1 MFQKPQNSTISYY
14 FCKLNHRIL
23 TQMKHN
29 NLLAILLFMTAAMT
43 SHAQMAR
50 LYTSESGLAN
60 TQINSTYQDSKGF
73 IWICTENGLSR
84 FDGMDFSTFRFE
96 RDKPSSIASNMVRT
110 TYEDSDKVFW
120 VGTSAG
126 LQIFDPEYNTFT
138 KIAMQDDSEPDSEQH
153 ISSIVE
159 VRYKGEE
166 RILVT
171 TSGHGVY
178 AFDKETR
185 DLDHDLM
192 NWINSNL
199 PSNFIYKTYLDSK
212 ERLWIC
218 LEDGGLMMLDITE
231 ENSRN
236 DIWGPGMEDIEKDMF
251 QTLAE
256 DRETGKVMIGSF
268 DNGILIFEEETGRI
282 RKAKDASA
290 RQSRVTSFLKNNI
303 ATQYGEHTYLVG
315 LENEGIKMFDPV
327 SEALYDVSFPN
338 IPYDISSWKVHDL
351 MEDNQG
357 NVWACAYQTGLMVL
371 PKSMYGFD
379 YMHFSTD
386 GPNSSNSSCVTSII
400 EDKMRECLWIGT
412 DGGGIFKVDR
422 KGKIT
427 NMSASN
433 TSLSNNSIMSMALD
447 KRNTLWIATY
457 LGGIVTY
464 RPEEGIKAFRDQKSI
479 ETDKTVCLEYSEE
492 DDIMYVGTHGKGFS
506 LIDAANQKVLRTWAD
521 NENKWISTL
530 HIDQSGLLWVGTY
543 NGPMAYDNRIRRLL
557 HYDINDELSTRV
569 YSFCEDSEGQLWIG
583 TGEGIVCFDRAA
595 KTTVSY
601 TESDG
606 LPSNTVT
613 GILATEDG
621 NIWIST
627 LNGLSRH
634 CIKTGEFQ
642 NYYHHDGLQEN
653 EFHVNAALKDTHGKL
668 WFGGIK
674 GVTSFFPH
682 IVDQRSHSVPAL
694 YLTNLSVM
702 NSPVEFN
709 PALGDSNILDK
720 HITEATQI
728 TLPYDS
734 GIFSLDFSVL
744 EYTNPKRITYSYM
757 MEGFE
762 KEWNTVHPGSRTI
775 TYTNLPSGRYR
786 MKVKAYFAGEPEEFS
801 YKEIG
806 IRITPPWH
814 RSLWA
819 WALYIF
825 TAVMVLLALT
835 EYFTRR
841 KVLKVKQRESE
852 LKELRLQMFTNI
864 SHEIRTPLT
873 LVMNPLKKLREAE
886 KDPKM
891 KDLYN
896 LMYRNSLRVLRLVN
910 QLLDMRKVDNGQM
923 QLHFLETD
931 IVYFIKDIMQSFDNL
946 AVSRNIRFSIN
957 PEQEVT
963 NLWIDQGNFDKIIF
977 NILSNAFK
985 YTPDSGEIS
994 ISISSAKPNTG
1005 LLAGN
1010 IAQYV
1015 EITIY
1020 NSGNNIEEHHLDRL
1034 FDRFFQ
1040 IDASD
1045 AKVGSGVGLNLA
1057 KMLVELHHGEISAFN
1072 NEDGVSFRVTIPV
1085 GYSHL
1090 SAEEMTKPTNHKD
1103 LYTKSTLRF
1112 EDHSSSRED
1121 VTHNIAET
1129 ASDTVK
1135 AGKSKRT
1142 LILVDDDDE
1151 MRAYLKLELQSLY
1164 NVEAFANGKE
1174 AWAKIST
1181 TIPDAVV
1188 TDLMMDGMDG
1198 AELCGKIKKNP
1209 GTNHIPVILLTS
1221 STDEQSQQRCIES
1234 GADRFFIKPIS
1245 LDILKSAIAGAIS
1258 TRDTMRNKFS
1268 KDIDYGYSEIQMA
1281 NTENQLINRV
1291 INIIRANMEN
1301 TEFSVEELSH
1311 EVGMSRVHLNRK
1323 MKEIMNISPSNLI
1336 RSIRLKQAAFLLLN
1350 NKVNISEVAYRVG
1363 FSTHSYFSNS
1373 FHDYFG
1379 MTPKEFVA
1387 KYMDCKDEETLKKI
1401 FE

>member
-1 MFQKPQNSTISYY
+1 MFQKPQNSIISYY

-23 TQMKHN
+23 TQMKHK
-29 NLLAILLFMTAAMT
+29 NLLTILLFMTAAMT

-110 TYEDSDKVFW
+110 TYEDSDNVFW

-138 KIAMQDDSEPDSEQH
+138 KIALQDDSVPDSEQH

-159 VRYKGEE
+159 VKYKGEE

-178 AFDKETR
+178 AFDKDTR
-185 DLDHDLM
+185 KLDHMLM
-192 NWINSNL
+192 HWINSNL
-199 PSNFIYKTYLDSK
+199 PSEFIYMTYLDSK

-236 DIWGPGMEDIEKDMF
+236 DIWGPGMEEIEKDMF
-251 QTLAE
+251 HALAE
-256 DRETGKVMIGSF
+256 DKETGKVMIGSF
-268 DNGILIFEEETGRI
+268 DNGILIFDEETGRI
-282 RKAKDASA
+282 RKAEDASA
-290 RQSRVTSFLKNNI
+290 RKSRVTSFLKNNI
-303 ATQYGEHTYLVG
+303 APQFGEHSYLIG
-315 LENEGIKMFDPV
+315 LENEGIRMFDPV
-327 SEALYDVSFPN
+327 SETVSEVSFPN

-357 NVWACAYQTGLMVL
+357 NVWACAYQTGLMVI

-379 YMHFSTD
+379 YMHFSPE
-386 GPNSSNSSCVTSII
+386 GPDISNSSCVTSII
-400 EDKMRECLWIGT
+400 EDKKRGCLWIGT

-543 NGPMAYDNRIRRLL
+543 NGPMAYDNRVRRLL

-653 EFHVNAALKDTHGKL
+653 EFHVNAALKDSYGKL

-682 IVDQRSHSVPAL
+682 IIDQRSHSVPPL
-694 YLTNLSVM
+694 YLTELSVM
-702 NSPVEFN
+702 NSPVEFD
-709 PALGDSNILDK
+709 PGLGDSNILDK

-734 GIFSLDFSVL
+734 DIFSLDFSVL

-775 TYTNLPSGRYR
+775 TYTNLPSGKYR

-806 IRITPPWH
+806 IRITPPWY

-819 WALYIF
+819 WALYII
-825 TAVMVLLALT
+825 TACMVFLALT
-835 EYFTRR
+835 EYFNRR
-841 KVLKVKQRESE
+841 KALKLKQRESE
-852 LKELRLQMFTNI
+852 IKELRLQMFTNI

-994 ISISSAKPNTG
+994 INISSARPNTG

-1015 EITIY
+1015 TITIY
-1020 NSGNNIEEHHLDRL
+1020 NSGDNIEERHLDRL

-1245 LDILKSAIAGAIS
+1245 LDILKSAIAGAIA

-1268 KDIDYGYSEIQMA
+1268 KDIDYGYNEIQMT
-1281 NTENQLINRV
+1281 NTENQLITKI

-1336 RSIRLKQAAFLLLN
+1336 RSIRLKQAAFLLLK

>member
-1 MFQKPQNSTISYY
+1 MKQK
-14 FCKLNHRIL
+14 
-23 TQMKHN
+23 
-29 NLLAILLFMTAAMT
+29 NLLTLFLTLTIAIT
-43 SHAQMAR
+43 SQAQMAR
-50 LYTSESGLAN
+50 LYTSEYGLAN
-60 TQINSTYQDSKGF
+60 SQIKNTYQDSKGF

-84 FDGMDFSTFRFE
+84 FDGMNFSTFRFE
-96 RDKPSSIASNMVRT
+96 RDKPTSIASNMVLA
-110 TYEDSDKVFW
+110 TYEDSDNVFW

-138 KIAMQDDSEPDSEQH
+138 KVALQDDLVPDSEQH
-153 ISSIVE
+153 ISSIME

-166 RILVT
+166 RLLVT

-178 AFDKETR
+178 ALDRSNLDLDKE
-185 DLDHDLM
+185 LM
-192 NWINSNL
+192 QRINSDL
-199 PSNFIYKTYLDSK
+199 PSAFIYKAYLDSK

-218 LEDGGLMMLDITE
+218 LEDGGLVMLDINE
-231 ENSRN
+231 EGNSK
-236 DIWGPGMEDIEKDMF
+236 DIWGPHMEGIEKDIF
-251 QTLAE
+251 HTLEE
-256 DRETGKVMIGSF
+256 DQASGKVLIGSF
-268 DNGILIFEEETGRI
+268 DNGVLIFEEETGRI
-282 RKAKDASA
+282 RKANDISA
-290 RQSRVTSFLKNNI
+290 RNSRVTSFLKNNI
-303 ATQYGEHTYLVG
+303 APQYGEHTYLVG
-315 LENEGIKMFDPV
+315 LENEGIKLFDPV
-327 SEALYDVSFPN
+327 SEVISDIPFPN

-357 NVWACAYQTGLMVL
+357 NIWASAFQTGLMVL
-371 PKSMYGFD
+371 PKSMYGFE
-379 YMHFSTD
+379 YMHFNAE

-400 EDKMRECLWIGT
+400 EDKERGCLWIGT
-412 DGGGIFKVDR
+412 DGGGIFKAER
-422 KGKIT
+422 SGKIT
-427 NMSASN
+427 SLSASN
-433 TSLSNNSIMSMALD
+433 TSLSNNSIMSLALD

-464 RPEEGIKAFRDQKSI
+464 RPEEGIKTFRDQKSI
-479 ETDKTVCLEYSEE
+479 GTDKTVCLEYSEV

-506 LIDAANQKVLRTWAD
+506 LIDAAGQKVLRTWAD
-521 NENKWISTL
+521 NDNKWISTL

-543 NGPMAYDNRIRRLL
+543 NGPMAYDNRVRRLI

-569 YSFCEDSEGQLWIG
+569 HSFCEDSEGQLWIG
-583 TGEGIVCFDRAA
+583 TGEGIVCFDRSA
-595 KTTVSY
+595 KTTVAY

-613 GILATEDG
+613 GILATDDG
-621 NIWIST
+621 SIWIST

-634 CIKTGEFQ
+634 YIKTGEFH
-642 NYYHHDGLQEN
+642 NYYHYDGLQGN
-653 EFHVNAALKDTHGKL
+653 EFHANAALKDAQGKL

-682 IVDQRSHSVPAL
+682 IVDQRSHSVPSL

-702 NSPVEFN
+702 NRPVEFD
-709 PALGDSNILDK
+709 PSLGESNILDK

-762 KEWNTVHPGSRTI
+762 KEWNTIPAGSSTI
-775 TYTNLPSGRYR
+775 SYTNLPPGRYR
-786 MKVKAYFAGEPEEFS
+786 MKVRAYFAGEPEEFS

-806 IRITPPWH
+806 IRIMPPWYG
-814 RSLWA
+814 SVWA

-825 TAVMVLLALT
+825 TAVMILLALT

-841 KVLKVKQRESE
+841 KALNLKQRESE
-852 LKELRLQMFTNI
+852 IKELRLQMFTNI

-910 QLLDMRKVDNGQM
+910 QLLDMRKIDNVQM

-931 IVYFIKDIMQSFDNL
+931 VVYFIKDIMQSFDNL

-985 YTPDSGEIS
+985 HTPDEGEIS

-1005 LLAGN
+1005 LLSGK

-1015 EITIY
+1015 EIIIF
-1020 NSGNNIEEHHLDRL
+1020 NSGNNIEEHHLDKL
-1034 FDRFFQ
+1034 FDRFYQ
-1040 IDASD
+1040 VEARD

-1057 KMLVELHHGEISAFN
+1057 KMLVDLHHGEISAYN
-1072 NEDGVSFRVTIPV
+1072 NEDGISFRVTIPV
-1085 GYSHL
+1085 GCSHL

-1103 LYTKSTLRF
+1103 LYTKSSLRL

-1121 VTHNIAET
+1121 VTHKFTET
-1129 ASDTVK
+1129 ASDT
-1135 AGKSKRT
+1135 ARSGKSKRT
-1142 LILVDDDDE
+1142 LVLVDDDDE
-1151 MRAYLKLELQSLY
+1151 MRAYFKLELQNLY
-1164 NVEAFANGKE
+1164 NVDVCANGKE

-1181 TIPDAVV
+1181 NIPDAIV
-1188 TDLMMDGMDG
+1188 TDLMMEGMDG
-1198 AELCGKIKKNP
+1198 AELCEKVKKNP

-1234 GADRFFIKPIS
+1234 GADRFFTKPIS

-1268 KDIDYGYSEIQMA
+1268 KDIDYGYGDIQMA
-1281 NTENQLINRV
+1281 NTENQLIAKV

-1301 TEFSVEELSH
+1301 TEFSVEDLSH

-1323 MKEIMNISPSNLI
+1323 MKELMNISPSNLI
-1336 RSIRLKQAAFLLLN
+1336 RSIRLKQAAFLLIN

-1379 MTPKEFVA
+1379 MTPKEFVS

>member
-1 MFQKPQNSTISYY
+1 MFQKPQNSIISYY

-23 TQMKHN
+23 TQMKHK
-29 NLLAILLFMTAAMT
+29 NLLAILLFMTVVAT

-96 RDKPSSIASNMVRT
+96 REKPTSIASNMVRT
-110 TYEDSDKVFW
+110 TYEDSDNVFW

-178 AFDKETR
+178 AFDKETH

-412 DGGGIFKVDR
+412 DGGGIFKVE
-422 KGKIT
+422 KGGKIT

-433 TSLSNNSIMSMALD
+433 TSLSNNSIMSLALD

-457 LGGIVTY
+457 LGGLATY

-506 LIDAANQKVLRTWAD
+506 LIDAANREVLRTWSD

-543 NGPMAYDNRIRRLL
+543 NGPMAYDNRVRRLL

-786 MKVKAYFAGEPEEFS
+786 MKVKAYFAGTPDEFS
-801 YKEIG
+801 FKEIG
-806 IRITPPWH
+806 IRITPPWY

-825 TAVMVLLALT
+825 TAGMVLLALT

-886 KDPKM
+886 TDPKM

-946 AVSRNIRFSIN
+946 AVSRNIRFIIN

-1020 NSGNNIEEHHLDRL
+1020 NSGNNIEEHYLDRL

-1057 KMLVELHHGEISAFN
+1057 KMLVDLHHGEISAFN

-1085 GYSHL
+1085 GCSHL

-1121 VTHNIAET
+1121 VTHNITET
-1129 ASDTVK
+1129 ASDTVR

-1142 LILVDDDDE
+1142 LILVDDDNE
-1151 MRAYLKLELQSLY
+1151 MRAYLKLELQNIY
-1164 NVEAFANGKE
+1164 NVEVYANGKD

-1188 TDLMMDGMDG
+1188 TDLMMEGLDG
-1198 AELCGKIKKNP
+1198 AELCEKIKKNP

-1234 GADRFFIKPIS
+1234 GADRFFTKPIS
-1245 LDILKSAIAGAIS
+1245 LDILMSAIAGAIS

-1281 NTENQLINRV
+1281 NTENQLINKV